1 MDIMIIS
8 YLLTYLPTPS
18 KCSLFTTI
26 QIFISLFSYYVYLNY
41 PPTYLPTYLP
51 DSLTSGGAMS
61 LYTGLQYD
69 DPNPLG
75 MMI

>member
-26 QIFISLFSYYVYLNY
+26 QIFIFFFHIMCIL
-41 PPTYLPTYLP
+41 TAYLPTYLP